1 MSREKQLLAG
11 EVTHFFLNTPNQE
24 GVCLSIHFGTGYG
37 NRLISIDNNMRWI
50 GSGSSNILINSL
62 KNKIKSLYPSI
73 ECHVDVT
80 MDTATLTLKM
90 TVLEFKENVESLLS
104 LLLSKEITAEE
115 FEEQKALSYE
125 RFTTHL
131 QNVTFRS
138 LMDIQQYA
146 IPNRTY
152 STDLIK
158 QDLLD
163 VSYEDIILLSNTLF
177 KPINTVLVICGNDT
191 HELSQAINAKSL
203 TFEQEDATSAYHVY
217 KQNVYEDEIIT
228 KTHTNKQGAVGTLCF
243 RNQPGAW
250 SLEEEDMYLLII
262 SDLLVEK
269 DASVHVAKD
278 YASIVYSGYESVDM
292 KKKLLECV
300 HCNESQ
306 FTKAVENVQL
316 KLRYLVEKSPEVFG
330 RLFGQHAIQGKN
342 LSQLLNPPKKVNFT
356 NFINYI
362 NQMAP
367 QVRET
372 KIVYLEGVK

>member
-1 MSREKQLLAG
+1 M
-11 EVTHFFLNTPNQE
+11 H
-24 GVCLSIHFGTGYG
+24 
-37 NRLISIDNNMRWI
+37 WI

-62 KNKIKSLYPSI
+62 KNKIKNLYSSI
-73 ECHVDVT
+73 ECDVDVT
-80 MDTATLTLKM
+80 MDTTTLTLKM
-90 TVLEFKENVESLLS
+90 TVVEFKENVESLLS
-104 LLLSKEITAEE
+104 LLLSQEMTEEE

-152 STDLIK
+152 STDLIQ

-163 VSYEDIILLSNTLF
+163 VSYEDIILLNNSLFTPSNAL
-177 KPINTVLVICGNDT
+177 LVICGNDKYD
-191 HELSQAINAKSL
+191 LRQALNEKNL
-203 TFEQEDATSAYHVY
+203 TILDEKKDSIYHIY
-217 KQNVYEDEIIT
+217 KQNLYKGEKIT
-228 KTHTNKQGAVGTLCF
+228 KMHSNKEGSVGTLCF
-243 RNQPGAW
+243 RNEPGAW
-250 SLEEEDMYLLII
+250 SLEEEEMYLLII

-278 YASIVYSGYESVDM
+278 YASIIYSGYESVDM
-292 KKKLLECV
+292 KKKLLDCV
-300 HCNESQ
+300 HCNERE
-306 FTKAVENVQL
+306 FIKAVENVQL
-316 KLRYLVEKSPEVFG
+316 KLRYIVENNPDVFG

-342 LSQLLNPPKKVNFT
+342 LSQLLNPPMKVNFTNFT

-372 KIVYLEGVK
+372 KIIYLEGVK